1 MASSRSFDL
10 RSVDV
15 VTGVWIAIENR
26 KSQITYSA
34 LRETNLQLY
43 YPMANELR
51 SRPRRLEAHARIAEV
66 SLTSPNFKH
75 SYRARRA
82 HGRADF
88 WSNRERAQA
97 DVEEV
102 SRLRSLINPVRE
114 LEREIADFEA
124 LAANWPRKRHECA
137 SARRRRRKS
146 RRNTR
151 VWCTNW
157 RSSSSGS
164 FFLAK
169 TTARMRFSP
178 FIPARA
184 ERNLAIGPTC
194 SCGCINAGSS
204 AADYK
209 SQTIDIQTGE
219 EVGIKSATLLVT
231 GEYAYGYLNT
241 ERGVHRLV
249 RISPFDANKRRH
261 TSFAS
266 VDVVPEIAD
275 SAPIEINPAD
285 IEVDTFR
292 CGGKGGQNVNKVE
305 TAVRI
310 VHKPTGI
317 VVACQ
322 AERSQGRNRELA
334 MKMLKAKL
342 YEIEQDKKRAEIDR
356 QYGEK
361 GDVAWGSQIR
371 SYVFQPYQM
380 VKDHRTGA
388 ETSNVQAVMDGDHRS
403 FYPGEIARA
412 NSRWCVRSRSLTRIR
427 CSHQP
432 KQLRPRRLLLTS
444 SKGLLEILDKP
455 EAKSFIV
462 ISL

>member
-1 MASSRSFDL
+1 M
-10 RSVDV
+10 
-15 VTGVWIAIENR
+15 
-26 KSQITYSA
+26 SA
-34 LRETNLQLY
+34 
-43 YPMANELR
+43 
-51 SRPRRLEAHARIAEV
+51 
-66 SLTSPNFKH
+66 
-75 SYRARRA
+75 
-82 HGRADF
+82 ADF

-102 SRLRSLINPVRE
+102 SRLKSLINPFRE
-114 LEREIADFEA
+114 LEREIDDFEVLQQ
-124 LAANWPRKRHECA
+124 LATEERDEAQRLQAGREVVSEHDRLIHQLEEFELRQFLSGEND
-137 SARRRRRKS
+137 
-146 RRNTR
+146 
-151 VWCTNW
+151 
-157 RSSSSGS
+157 RSNAFLTIHSGAGGTES
-164 FFLAK
+164 CDWADMLL
-169 TTARMRFSP
+169 RMYQRW
-178 FIPARA
+178 I
-184 ERNLAIGPTC
+184 ERSGF
-194 SCGCINAGSS
+194 
-204 AADYK
+204 K
-209 SQTIDIQTGE
+209 SQMVDVQTGE

-285 IEVDTFR
+285 LEVATYR
-292 CGGKGGQNVNKVE
+292 SGGKGGQNVNKVE

-334 MKMLKAKL
+334 IKMLKAKL

-361 GDVAWGSQIR
+361 GDVAWGNQIR

-388 ETSNVQAVMDGDHRS
+388 ETSNVQEVMDGKIDM
-403 FYPGEIARA
+403 FIQA
-412 NSRWCVRSRSLTRIR
+412 
-427 CSHQP
+427 
-432 KQLRPRRLLLTS
+432 KLRGQKAA
-444 SKGLLEILDKP
+444 KG
-455 EAKSFIV
+455 EAK
-462 ISL
+462 LTED